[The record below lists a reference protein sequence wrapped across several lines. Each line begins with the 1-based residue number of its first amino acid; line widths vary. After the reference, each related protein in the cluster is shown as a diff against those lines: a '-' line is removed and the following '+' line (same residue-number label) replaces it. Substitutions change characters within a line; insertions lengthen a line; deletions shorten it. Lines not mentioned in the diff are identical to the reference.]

1 MKRSAE
7 EYRKTMLDERLATLQ
22 RNYDELNAR
31 NEKVVEE
38 AERLRYGKR
47 KDQRSD
53 GEITGRK

>member
-38 AERLRYGKR
+38 AERLR
-47 KDQRSD
+47 
-53 GEITGRK
+53 